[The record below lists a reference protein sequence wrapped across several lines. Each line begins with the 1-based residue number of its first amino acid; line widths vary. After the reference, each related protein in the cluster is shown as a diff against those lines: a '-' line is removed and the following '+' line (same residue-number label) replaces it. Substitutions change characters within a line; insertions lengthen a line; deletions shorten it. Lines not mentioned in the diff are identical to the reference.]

1 VSAPPKRFPDRDEI
15 AVVRAE
21 ADALEVEAEGPDERR
36 LAGRVLARRDMGKLV
51 FLDLVDRSGRI
62 QLLCPEARTGE
73 IDVHLGDVVG
83 AIGKPTKSRRGEP
96 SLIVDELVLLSRIRA
111 PLPDTFHG
119 LTDVE
124 QRYRRRYLDLLMN
137 EETRADFML
146 RARIVSA
153 VRRFLDADGFIEVET
168 PILQPRYGGAFAEPF
183 VTHHNVLDVDLYLR
197 IATELYLKRLIVGG
211 LERVYE
217 LGKDFRNEGVSFKR
231 NPEFTM
237 LEWYEAYADYQDTM
251 RRTENLVEYV
261 ARETL
266 GTTITTFKGHEVDLK
281 APWQRVKLV
290 DELKEFDLWTKDYD
304 DLKERLSSRGVD
316 VSQDKTWAQL
326 VDKAITSYIEPRLI
340 EPTILYDYPVELSP
354 FARPT
359 DDDPE
364 IVERFEFYVGGM
376 ELGNA
381 FSELND
387 AEEQAARFAL
397 QASEGAGGN
406 VEAEQGDPDY
416 VEALSY
422 GMAPTGGCGL
432 GIDRLVMVLGGKESI
447 RDVILFPA
455 QRQKHE

>member
-15 AVVRAE
+15 ALVRAE

-137 EETRADFML
+137 DDTRADFML

>member
-1 VSAPPKRFPDRDEI
+1 VSAPPKRFPDRDDV
-15 AVVRAE
+15 ARVRAE
-21 ADALEVEAEGPDERR
+21 ADALEVSAEGAEERR

-51 FLDLVDRSGRI
+51 FLDLVDRTGRI
-62 QLLCPEARTGE
+62 QLLCPAARTGE
-73 IDVHLGDVVG
+73 VDVHLGDVVG

-146 RARIVSA
+146 RTRIVSSI
-153 VRRFLDADGFIEVET
+153 RRFLDADGFLEVET

-183 VTHHNVLDVDLYLR
+183 ITHHNVLDQDLYLR

-217 LGKDFRNEGVSFKR
+217 IGKDFRNEGVNFKR

-237 LEWYEAYADYQDTM
+237 LEWYEAYADYGDTM
-251 RRTENLVEYV
+251 VRMENLIEFVT
-261 ARETL
+261 RETL
-266 GTTITTFKGHEVDLK
+266 GTTVTTFKGNEVDLK
-281 APWQRVKLV
+281 APWRRIKLV
-290 DELKEFDLWTKDYD
+290 DELQEFDLWTKDYD

-326 VDKAITSYIEPRLI
+326 VDKAVTAYVEPRLI
-340 EPTILYDYPVELSP
+340 QPTILYDYPIELSP
-354 FARPT
+354 FARTT
-359 DDDPE
+359 DADPE

-387 AEEQAARFAL
+387 AEEQAERFAM
-397 QASEGAGGN
+397 QAAEVVGGN

-416 VEALSY
+416 VDALSY
-422 GMAPTGGCGL
+422 GMPPTGGLGL
-432 GIDRLVMVLGGKESI
+432 GIDRLAMVLAGKDSI

-455 QRQKHE
+455 QRSKPD